1 MRMSLFQM
9 LATGYQAQKEG
20 AMERSVERRGIPHS
34 FGKTANKMGEAA
46 VGTLALHRCSGNNA
60 SAPVP
65 NYNIL
70 WFYGNREN
78 HNRL

>member
-9 LATGYQAQKEG
+9 LATGYQAQKV
-20 AMERSVERRGIPHS
+20 RSYGEKRRAPEYPLIR
-34 FGKTANKMGEAA
+34 KNRQQVGEAA

-70 WFYGNREN
+70 WLYENREN